1 MGRLVEVGK
10 SGELPEGTMK
20 EVVAE
25 GRKILLAKVGD
36 RYYAA
41 DNRCPHMGGRLSE
54 GSLEGVVVTCPR
66 HGSQFDLS
74 NGGVVRWL
82 KGSGLISTVSK
93 ALRPHRPLVT
103 YRVKVEED
111 RILIEI

>member
-10 SGELPEGTMK
+10 SGELSEGTMK

-41 DNRCPHMGGRLSE
+41 DNRCPHMGAKLSE
-54 GSLEGVVVTCPR
+54 GTLEGVIVTCPR
-66 HGSQFDLS
+66 HGSEFDLS
-74 NGGVVRWL
+74 DGGVVRWL
-82 KGSGLISTVSK
+82 KTSGLISTVSK
-93 ALRPHRPLVT
+93 ALKPPRPLVT

-111 RILIEI
+111 RMLIEI

>member
-1 MGRLVEVGK
+1 MGMFVEVGR

-25 GRKILLAKVGD
+25 GRKILLAQVGG

-41 DNRCPHMGGRLSE
+41 DNRCSHMGGRLSD
-54 GSLEGVVVTCPR
+54 GKLAGLVVTCPR
-66 HGSQFDLS
+66 HGSQFDLG
-74 NGGVVRWL
+74 NGGIVRWL

-93 ALRPHRPLVT
+93 ALRPPRSLVT
-103 YRVKVEED
+103 YRVKVEAD
-111 RILIEI
+111 RVLIEI